1 MRICFVL
8 FLLFAHL
15 LLPAQVQPIPGNS
28 FELYGTASYYADKFE
43 GRRTAN
49 GQVFR
54 QKNYTAAHKSLP
66 LGTRVKVTNRENGQC
81 VEVIINDRMSKRSPH
96 IIDLSKAGARDL
108 GILRT
113 GFGVVSIEVIAHLPL
128 ATDSS
133 VLGQPLDD
141 SLPIP

>member
-8 FLLFAHL
+8 FLLFL
-15 LLPAQVQPIPGNS
+15 QLPLPAQVQPVPGTA
-28 FELYGTASYYADKFE
+28 FELYGTASYYADRFE
-43 GRRTAN
+43 GRRTAS
-49 GQVFR
+49 GQIFR
-54 QKNYTAAHKSLP
+54 QKKYTAAHKSLP

-81 VEVIINDRMSKRSPH
+81 IEVVVNDRMSKRSPH

-113 GFGVVSIEVIAHLPL
+113 GFGLVSIEVIATLPL

-133 VLGQPLDD
+133 VLGDPLYD
-141 SLPIP
+141 SLPKP

>member
-15 LLPAQVQPIPGNS
+15 LLPAQVQPTPGNS
-28 FELYGTASYYADKFE
+28 FELYGTASYYADRFE

-141 SLPIP
+141 SLPKP